1 MFQGLYKCL
10 QALALQMKEW
20 QAPII
25 PWVFIVEEVSAF
37 SESTESMEQKSSS
50 KDQNSPRKERMVKC
64 LAVYVDSPSDSTSES
79 VRKILLSAS
88 LASNNGYN
96 VDLNH
101 NQSFQGHCYWLNEL
115 EHYEVLV
122 RIGIIQLQDTWLI
135 FFKLAVDFTL
145 LYCLHFI
152 TTFRRALLGIM
163 VVLKHSSKKSKSWR
177 AILVYLLRSFSK
189 GPRSRK

>member
-25 PWVFIVEEVSAF
+25 PWVFIVEVSAF
-37 SESTESMEQKSSS
+37 SESTETMEQKSSF

-79 VRKILLSAS
+79 VKRILLSAS

-101 NQSFQGHCYWLNEL
+101 NQSF
-115 EHYEVLV
+115 
-122 RIGIIQLQDTWLI
+122 RRP
-135 FFKLAVDFTL
+135 L
-145 LYCLHFI
+145 LL
-152 TTFRRALLGIM
+152 T
-163 VVLKHSSKKSKSWR
+163 
-177 AILVYLLRSFSK
+177 
-189 GPRSRK
+189 